1 MKRIG
6 IGLVHLAVIGL
17 AAGSFV
23 GESIAGNR
31 YWAAVKA
38 RDTCSPEDTYGLPSD
53 RPLEDIW
60 DEEMN
65 GGSVRAERWAVWL
78 HRWGGL
84 SVGACVLALLLWRS
98 LRTEAAGISLLLCA
112 SLALLSA
119 LTWYTLG

>member
-6 IGLVHLAVIGL
+6 IGLLHLAVIGM

-38 RDTCSPEDTYGLPSD
+38 RDTCAPEDAYGLPSD
-53 RPLEDIW
+53 RPLEDVW
-60 DEEMN
+60 GEEMN
-65 GGSVRAERWAVWL
+65 GSGVRAERWAMWL
-78 HRWGGL
+78 HRWGGV

>member
-6 IGLVHLAVIGL
+6 IGLLHLAVIGM

-23 GESIAGNR
+23 GESMAGNR

-38 RDTCSPEDTYGLPSD
+38 RDASAAGDTYSLPSD

-60 DEEMN
+60 DEEMS
-65 GGSVRAERWAVWL
+65 GGSGRAERWVVWR

-112 SLALLSA
+112 SLALLSV
-119 LTWYTLG
+119 LMWYTLG